1 MSTATIIKVCVILA
15 GLGIMAVTFVLHA
28 KKKLTINLAVTWE
41 LLGLAAILSG
51 AVPKPLKSGKSGGAA
66 AYRVPCRV
74 GHVSDDN
81 TDFFSADE
89 KSGTGNAGF
98 SAEPGE

>member
-1 MSTATIIKVCVILA
+1 MRKETDDKS
-15 GLGIMAVTFVLHA
+15 GGYLGAARPCGNLKRCGSEVLR
-28 KKKLTINLAVTWE
+28 LE
-41 LLGLAAILSG
+41 Q
-51 AVPKPLKSGKSGGAA
+51 PLKSGKSGGAA

>member
-1 MSTATIIKVCVILA
+1 MLLLT
-15 GLGIMAVTFVLHA
+15 GFLG
-28 KKKLTINLAVTWE
+28 
-41 LLGLAAILSG
+41 
-51 AVPKPLKSGKSGGAA
+51 
-66 AYRVPCRV
+66 RV